1 MTPPSQV
8 PPAQLPRE
16 HVPDDQVPRDRVLP
30 ATRLLAG
37 FITPFLVLAFFVLFP
52 WPTDTKRLFAWHITP
67 TMSPMVLGSV
77 YLGGAYF
84 FVRVIRAPRW
94 HLVAG
99 GFLPVATFATLMG
112 ITTILHWDRFIH
124 TNVAFWLW
132 VGLYFT
138 TPVLVLAVFLVNHR
152 EYRPAVGG
160 ELLLSRTAAGAIVL
174 AATLSTI
181 MSVLLYL
188 FPHRMINI
196 WPWHLTPLTARM
208 LGAIFALGIAGF
220 GARRERRWSAAR
232 ILLQVAGVMLV
243 LILLA
248 GIRAHRQFDSGR
260 PLTWVFTV
268 GFTATAIAMGL
279 LYVRMQSRYR
289 ALSQR

>member
-1 MTPPSQV
+1 MARQSQV
-8 PPAQLPRE
+8 P
-16 HVPDDQVPRDRVLP
+16 HDRVLLP
-30 ATRLLAG
+30 TRLLAAL
-37 FITPFLVLAFFVLFP
+37 ITPFLVLAFCVLFP
-52 WPTDTKRLFAWHITP
+52 WPTDTQRLFAWHITP

-84 FVRVIRAPRW
+84 FVRVIRAPHW
-94 HLVAG
+94 HQVAG
-99 GFLPVATFATLMG
+99 GFLPVATFAALMG
-112 ITTILHWDRFIH
+112 ITTVLHWNRFIH

-138 TPVLVLAVFLVNHR
+138 TPVLVLVTFLRNQR
-152 EYRPAVGG
+152 EYRPAAVGD
-160 ELLLSRTAAGAIVL
+160 LVLSRTAATAIVL
-174 AATLSTI
+174 AAALSTI
-181 MSVLLYL
+181 MSAFLYL
-188 FPHRMINI
+188 FPNRAISV

-232 ILLQVAGVMLV
+232 ILLQVAGVMLS

-248 GIRAHRQFDSGR
+248 GIRAHREFDSSK
-260 PLTWVFTV
+260 PLTWLFTM

-279 LYVRMQSRYR
+279 LYLRMQSRYR
-289 ALSQR
+289 ALAHHGNAH

>member
-1 MTPPSQV
+1 MVPPEQV
-8 PPAQLPRE
+8 PS
-16 HVPDDQVPRDRVLP
+16 DRVLP
-30 ATRLLAG
+30 STRLLAG

-112 ITTILHWDRFIH
+112 ITTVLHWDRFIH
-124 TNVAFWLW
+124 GNVAFWLW

-138 TPVLVLAVFLVNHR
+138 TPVLVLVVFLRNHR

-160 ELLLSRTAAGAIVL
+160 ELLLSPLAAKAIVV
-174 AATLSTI
+174 AAAVSSA
-181 MSVLLYL
+181 MSALLYL
-188 FPHRMINI
+188 FPSRAVSI

-208 LGAIFALGIAGF
+208 LGAIFALGSAGF
-220 GARRERRWSAAR
+220 GAWRERRWSAAR
-232 ILLQVAGVMLV
+232 ILLQVAGLMLL
-243 LILLA
+243 LILIA
-248 GIRAHRQFDSGR
+248 GIRARHEFDASR
-260 PLTWVFTV
+260 PLTWLFTA
-268 GFTATAIAMGL
+268 GFSATAIAMGL
-279 LYVRMQSRYR
+279 LYLRMQSRYR
-289 ALSQR
+289 ALGEQAVAR

>member
-1 MTPPSQV
+1 MTPPSPV
-8 PPAQLPRE
+8 PQDQLP
-16 HVPDDQVPRDRVLP
+16 DDRVLP
-30 ATRLLAG
+30 STRLLAG
-37 FITPFLVLAFFVLFP
+37 FITPFLVVAFFVLFP
-52 WPTDTKRLFAWHITP
+52 WPTDTQRLFAWHITP

-84 FVRVIRAPRW
+84 FVRVIRAPHW

-112 ITTILHWDRFIH
+112 VTTILHWDRFIH

-138 TPVLVLAVFLVNHR
+138 TPVLVLAVFLRNHR
-152 EYRPAVGG
+152 EYRPAVAG
-160 ELLLSRTAAGAIVL
+160 ELLLSPVAAGAIVL
-174 AATLSTI
+174 SAALSTL
-181 MSVLLYL
+181 MSALLFL
-188 FPHRMINI
+188 FPHRAISI

-232 ILLQVAGVMLV
+232 ILLPVAGAMLL
-243 LILLA
+243 LILIA
-248 GIRAHRQFDSGR
+248 GIRAHREFDSSKR
-260 PLTWVFTV
+260 LTWLFAA
-268 GFTATAIAMGL
+268 GFTATVVAMGL
-279 LYVRMQSRYR
+279 FYLRMESRYR
-289 ALSQR
+289 SLARPATARQDY

>member
-1 MTPPSQV
+1 MMPPSQV
-8 PPAQLPRE
+8 P
-16 HVPDDQVPRDRVLP
+16 HDQVPHDRVLP
-30 ATRLLAG
+30 STRLLAG

-52 WPTDTKRLFAWHITP
+52 WPTDTQRLFAWHITP

-84 FVRVIRAPRW
+84 FVRVIRAPQW

-124 TNVAFWLW
+124 GNVAFWLW

-138 TPVLVLAVFLVNHR
+138 TPVLVLAVFLRNHR

-160 ELLLSRTAAGAIVL
+160 ELLLSPVAANAIVL
-174 AATLSTI
+174 SAALSTI
-181 MSVLLYL
+181 MSALLYL
-188 FPHRMINI
+188 FPHRAISI

-232 ILLQVAGVMLV
+232 ILLQVAGVMLL

-248 GIRAHRQFDSGR
+248 GIRAHREFDSSK
-260 PLTWVFTV
+260 PLTWLFTA
-268 GFTATAIAMGL
+268 GFTATAVAMGL
-279 LYVRMQSRYR
+279 FYLRMQSRYR
-289 ALSQR
+289 ALDRPADAQ

>member
-16 HVPDDQVPRDRVLP
+16 QVPDDQVPRDRVLP

-160 ELLLSRTAAGAIVL
+160 ELLLSRAAAGAIVL

-181 MSVLLYL
+181 MSVVLYL
-188 FPHRMINI
+188 FPHRMISS

-248 GIRAHRQFDSGR
+248 GIRAHREFDSGR

-279 LYVRMQSRYR
+279 LYLRMESRSR

>member
-1 MTPPSQV
+1 MMPPSQV
-8 PPAQLPRE
+8 PHEQLPPE
-16 HVPDDQVPRDRVLP
+16 QLPHDRVLP
-30 ATRLLAG
+30 STRLLAG
-37 FITPFLVLAFFVLFP
+37 FITPFLVVAFFVLFP

-84 FVRVIRAPRW
+84 FVRVIRAPHW
-94 HLVAG
+94 HVVAG

-138 TPVLVLAVFLVNHR
+138 TPVLVLAVFLHNHR
-152 EYRPAVGG
+152 EYRPAVPG
-160 ELLLSRTAAGAIVL
+160 ELLLSRAAAYTIVL
-174 AATLSTI
+174 AAALSTV
-181 MSVLLYL
+181 MSALLYL
-188 FPHRMINI
+188 FPSRAVSI

-248 GIRAHRQFDSGR
+248 GVRAHREFDSSR
-260 PLTWVFTV
+260 PLTWLFAA

-279 LYVRMQSRYR
+279 FYYRMQSRYR
-289 ALSQR
+289 ALDEHADAR